1 MKLEVVESLAGVPAA
16 SWDAL
21 AGGDPFLRHGFLHG
35 LEATGCLEPQGWY
48 AQHLLAWQ
56 DHMLVA
62 ALPLYLRENSYGEFV
77 FDWSWADAYER
88 AGGRYYP
95 KLVTAVPF
103 APVSGR
109 RVLAIDGEGGTRA
122 AQALIAAA
130 VKLCN
135 DNELSSWHCL
145 FHDSAQTPLFEQAGL
160 VARLGCQYH
169 WHNDAYA
176 DFDAFLA
183 ALNSKKRKQIRRE
196 RRQVEAQDLVI
207 ETLVGD
213 AITPEQW
220 QVFHR
225 FYCSTFHR
233 KWGEPRL
240 TEEFFQTLDA
250 RLPGVP
256 VLILAR
262 AGSEYVAGA
271 FALRGPDTLYGR
283 HWGCSAHHD
292 NLHFELCY
300 YQTIDFCI
308 RHGLRR
314 LDAGAQGE
322 HKLARGF
329 VPVKTWSTHW
339 IRDEGFRRAVRDFV
353 KQERHALEQY
363 IADLD
368 DHLAFRRDDA

>member
-1 MKLEVVESLAGVPAA
+1 MKLEVVESLADIAPET
-16 SWDAL
+16 WDAL
-21 AGGDPFLRHGFLHG
+21 AGEDPFLRHGFLHG
-35 LEATGCLEPQGWY
+35 LEDTGCLEPQGWY
-48 AQHLLAWQ
+48 PQHVLARV
-56 DHMLVA
+56 DGELVG
-62 ALPLYLRENSYGEFV
+62 ALPLYLRDNSYGEFV

-103 APVSGR
+103 SPVSGR
-109 RVLAIDGEGGTRA
+109 RVLVRDDAHGERA
-122 AQALIAAA
+122 ARALIDAA
-130 VKLCN
+130 VQLCN
-135 DNELSSWHCL
+135 DNSLSSWHCL
-145 FHDSAQTPLFEQAGL
+145 FLDAQEKTLCEDAGL

-169 WHNDAYA
+169 WFNDDYA

-183 ALNSKKRKQIRRE
+183 ALSSKKRKQVRRE
-196 RRQVEAQDLVI
+196 RRQVAAQELTI
-207 ETLVGD
+207 ETLVGA
-213 AITPEQW
+213 AITPAHW
-220 QVFHR
+220 SVFHD

-240 TEEFFQTLDA
+240 NEAFFQTLDA
-250 RLPGVP
+250 RLPGAP

-262 AGSEYVAGA
+262 NGADYVAGA
-271 FALRGPDTLYGR
+271 FALRGGDTLYGR
-283 HWGCSAHHD
+283 HWGCNARYD

-329 VPVKTWSTHW
+329 VPVQTWSTHW
-339 IRDEGFRRAVRDFV
+339 IRDAGFRRAVQDFV
-353 KQERHALEQY
+353 NQERHALEQY
-363 IADLD
+363 IASLD
-368 DHLAFRRDDA
+368 DHLAFRRNDA